1 MSIEF
6 GAKREVHEHLLYSP
20 GVFNEPQSYGGKIIG
35 VATEFVTIDQ
45 FCEVLN
51 KVLAPRVFK
60 VGRKFYN
67 LTTKNCR
74 LMGNLHYRQNFNLVR
89 TKEIF
94 NHSLEEHLKICKIAK
109 FRCEML

>member
-35 VATEFVTIDQ
+35 VATELVTIDQ

-74 LMGNLHYRQNFNLVR
+74 LIGNLHYRLICNLLR
-89 TKEIF
+89 TYETF
-94 NHSLEEHLKICKIAK
+94 YHSSKEHLKISKIAK